1 MLKYNKKEQTLI
13 KLNSFHIPEPGENV
27 WYHFENTEH
36 LPNVIAEMG
45 IHPLAEKLFTEYS
58 DYPKVNIFKNEAV
71 ISLYIIN
78 NNFKTTKMTILI
90 SEHIVLSHIEN
101 GEKKFLQDLVAFFS
115 ENHNFMS
122 QTGLILY
129 HLIGKASEYFLT
141 AIDQIANEIQH
152 IEKSVFKDP
161 FENAI
166 GKKVYRWKLKL
177 HELRQIVEPQENVI
191 KTIAHSDFPFLN
203 EDSGFYFQDLKENF
217 SRVTS
222 AFDAFKENLNGIF
235 NLQISLKS
243 DHTNAIMKTLTLV
256 SVIFIPM
263 TFIAGLYGMNFEN
276 MPELRMKNGYFYA
289 LTLMVCL
296 GLSIMFFF
304 RLKGWWGKR
313 RK

>member
-1 MLKYNKKEQTLI
+1 MLKYIKEQDKLI
-13 KLNSFHIPEPGENV
+13 KSNAFQLPKPGEII
-27 WYHFENTEH
+27 WYHFENTEQ
-36 LPNVIAEMG
+36 LPQSISEMG
-45 IHPLAEKLFTEYS
+45 IHPLAEQLFYEYS

-78 NNFKTTKMTILI
+78 NDFNTSKMTILI
-90 SEHIVLSHIEN
+90 SEHMVLSHIEN
-101 GEKKFLQDLVAFFS
+101 GEKKYVQDLEKFFL
-115 ENHNFMS
+115 ENQNFMS
-122 QTGLILY
+122 QTGMILF
-129 HLIGKASEYFLT
+129 HLISRVSEYFLS
-141 AIDQIANEIQH
+141 AIDKIADEIQH

-166 GKKVYRWKLKL
+166 GKKVYRWKSKL

-203 EDSGFYFQDLKENF
+203 ENSGFYFQDLKENF
-217 SRVTS
+217 ARVTS
-222 AFDAFKENLNGIF
+222 AFDAFKENLNGVF

-289 LTLMVCL
+289 LTFMLSL
-296 GLSIMFFF
+296 GLTIMFFF
-304 RLKGWWGKR
+304 RLKGWWGKK